1 MEELTKVKT
10 EEKLGK
16 MIVFASGKG
25 GVGKTVL
32 SVNTAVALAQKGY
45 STCIVDGDFQFGD
58 VNLAFDLQPKL
69 TISDLVQDIK
79 SLTSSMLPNYLQNH
93 ESGVKVLSAPLKPE
107 YADLITAS
115 SIKDIIQKLLE
126 LHEYVVAD
134 ISSGLTENNI
144 TFMEQA
150 DKILVVTDLE
160 MAALK
165 NTKTMLKTLKVLNMT
180 EKVSVLVNRGNMESV
195 IKFKD
200 VPGILELRD
209 LFYISNDF
217 KVVSKSFNIGIPFII
232 SKPNEKITRE
242 VNYMV
247 DKICNRR
254 YSARGKRKKKK
265 SFLDFLKRK

>member
-1 MEELTKVKT
+1 MEDVSRVMT

-58 VNLAFDLQPKL
+58 VNLALDLQPKL

-79 SLTSSMLPNYLQNH
+79 SMNSSMLSNYLQNH

-107 YADLITAS
+107 YADLITTS
-115 SIKDIIQKLLE
+115 SIQEIMKKLLQQN
-126 LHEYVVAD
+126 EYVIVD
-134 ISSGLTENNI
+134 ISSGLIENNI
-144 TFMEQA
+144 TFMELA

-165 NTKTMLKTLKVLNMT
+165 NTKTMLKTLKVLNIT

-200 VPGILELRD
+200 VSGILEMRD
-209 LFYISNDF
+209 LYYISNDV
-217 KVVSKSFNIGIPFII
+217 KVVSKSFNIGIPFVI
-232 SKPNEKITRE
+232 SKPNEKITKE
-242 VNYMV
+242 VNFMV
-247 DKICNRR
+247 DKILNKRH
-254 YSARGKRKKKK
+254 STRGKRKKKK
-265 SFLDFLKRK
+265 SFLDFFKRR

>member
-1 MEELTKVKT
+1 MEEVTTVKT
-10 EEKLGK
+10 EDKLGK

-32 SVNTAVALAQKGY
+32 SVNTAVALVQKGY
-45 STCIVDGDFQFGD
+45 STCIVDGNFQFGD
-58 VNLAFDLQPKL
+58 INLALDLQPKL

-79 SLTSSMLPNYLQNH
+79 SVNSSMLANYLQNH
-93 ESGVKVLSAPLKPE
+93 DSGVKVLSAPLKPE
-107 YADLITAS
+107 YADLITSS
-115 SIKDIIQKLLE
+115 SIEEILKKLLE
-126 LHEYVVAD
+126 QNEYVIVD
-134 ISSGLTENNI
+134 ISAGLTENNI
-144 TFMEQA
+144 TFMELCH
-150 DKILVVTDLE
+150 KILVVTDLE

-165 NTKTMLKTLKVLNMT
+165 NTKTMLKTLKVLNLT

-200 VPGILELRD
+200 VPGILEMRD
-209 LFYISNDF
+209 LYYISNDF
-217 KVVSKSFNIGIPFII
+217 KVVSKSFNIGIPFVI
-232 SKPNEKITRE
+232 SKPNERITKE

-265 SFLDFLKRK
+265 GFLDLFKKK